1 MANKKALELDERL
14 RKLIDD
20 EFARYEKY
28 LPSIQDVQQYQRKR
42 KEYWENISAR
52 LKEEALINGRAD
64 DVTGDKPAE

>member
-52 LKEEALINGRAD
+52 LKEEALMNGRAD
-64 DVTGDKPAE
+64 DSTGE

>member
-1 MANKKALELDERL
+1 MASKKALELDERL

-52 LKEEALINGRAD
+52 LKEEALMNGRTD
-64 DVTGDKPAE
+64 DNPAE

>member
-1 MANKKALELDERL
+1 MASKKALELDERL

-52 LKEEALINGRAD
+52 LKEEALMNGRAD
-64 DVTGDKPAE
+64 DSTWE

>member
-1 MANKKALELDERL
+1 MASKKALELDERL

-64 DVTGDKPAE
+64 DSTGE

>member
-1 MANKKALELDERL
+1 MASKKALELDERL
-14 RKLIDD
+14 RKLIDE

-52 LKEEALINGRAD
+52 LKEEALMNGRTD
-64 DVTGDKPAE
+64 DNPAE

>member
-1 MANKKALELDERL
+1 MASKKALELDERL

-52 LKEEALINGRAD
+52 LKEEALINGRTD

>member
-52 LKEEALINGRAD
+52 LKEEALMNGRTD
-64 DVTGDKPAE
+64 DNPAE

>member
-1 MANKKALELDERL
+1 MASKKALELDERL

-52 LKEEALINGRAD
+52 LKEEALMNGRSD
-64 DVTGDKPAE
+64 DSNTGE

>member
-52 LKEEALINGRAD
+52 LKEEAEINGRAD
-64 DVTGDKPAE
+64 DKPAGE